1 MELEDDTRVRI
12 LNAAQALVATG
23 GPDAATTRAVAADAG
38 VQAPAIYRLFGDKQ
52 GLLDAVAEHAISKW
66 VAKKASRAPH
76 KDPIEDLRIGW
87 DQHVKFGLE
96 NPGLFS
102 LMNMTGRSSPATQAG
117 IEVLR
122 ARIRRIAA
130 AGRLR
135 VPEERALTLIHSVG
149 VGIVQTLLAQP
160 EASRDPEFSELA
172 RESVIA
178 TITTE
183 TRSRSSGVA
192 SAAVTL
198 RATLDETDVL
208 TNGERALLD
217 ELLTRISKS
226 R

>member
-12 LNAAQALVATG
+12 LNAAQELVATG
-23 GPDAATTRAVAADAG
+23 GPDAATTRAVATEAG

-66 VAKKASRAPH
+66 VAKKTARAPH
-76 KDPIEDLRIGW
+76 KDPVEDLRTGW
-87 DQHVKFGLE
+87 ELHVKFGVE
-96 NPGLFS
+96 NPGLFA
-102 LMNMTGRSSPATQAG
+102 LMNTTGRNSPATQAG

-135 VPEERALTLIHSVG
+135 VPEERALTLVHSVG
-149 VGIVQTLLAQP
+149 VGVVQTLLSQRA
-160 EASRDPEFSELA
+160 ENRDPEFATLA
-172 RESVIA
+172 CDSVIA
-178 TITTE
+178 AITNE
-183 TRSRSSGVA
+183 TRARSSGVA

-208 TNGERALLD
+208 SKGERALLD
-217 ELLTRISKS
+217 ELLTRIAKS